1 MNIQLVKIVSGAKT
15 LYVNIVYYASMERAY
30 VDSFYKWASKVK
42 KLLYENGLGDV
53 WENQG
58 AYDPDASMSVFWA
71 VGWHLQTK
79 LERQINGV
87 TES

>member
-1 MNIQLVKIVSGAKT
+1 MSIAFINGQVK
-15 LYVNIVYYASMERAY
+15 L
-30 VDSFYKWASKVK
+30 K
-42 KLLYENGLGDV
+42 KLLYEKGLGDV